1 MEIVEKE
8 KRREETEKELN
19 LRVIELGNLMKVFRE
34 KVDSLEK
41 TVNSLETK
49 VVDYIQD
56 LTKARGEIDL

>member
-56 LTKARGEIDL
+56 LTKARGEIDI